1 MGVMFEIV
9 QDNTD
14 EILDNLDDAIE
25 RALESI
31 GLQAEGYAKLACTA
45 VDTGLLRNSITHAI
59 AGKPAAIATYTATTP
74 KKGKKNSGS
83 YGSAPYEEHTVYI
96 GTNVEYAPYVEFGHK
111 LPSGKT
117 ISGIHF
123 LKKGVSGHNSEF
135 QQLAEAALKGF

>member
-9 QDNTD
+9 QDNTN

-25 RALESI
+25 RALEAI
-31 GLQAEGYAKLACTA
+31 GLQAEGYAKAACYA

-59 AGKPAAIATYTATTP
+59 AGKQAAIANYTATTP
-74 KKGKKNSGS
+74 KKGKKNEGS
-83 YGSAPYEEHTVYI
+83 YGSAPYEEHTVFI

-117 ISGIHF
+117 VAGIHF
-123 LKKGVSGHNSEF
+123 LKNGVSGHSTEF
-135 QQLAEAALKGF
+135 KQLAEAALKGF